1 MQEASDQPIP
11 EPGSEAQQAGD
22 EPQTETEEVAD
33 SVIEQSPSPVETQT
47 TQATQATMALALDDI
62 VDDVVNDIV
71 SQLIPDLQ
79 QQLRYLVQQALEDR
93 LPAEII
99 SQDKLTTNQDDS

>member
-1 MQEASDQPIP
+1 
-11 EPGSEAQQAGD
+11 
-22 EPQTETEEVAD
+22 
-33 SVIEQSPSPVETQT
+33 
-47 TQATQATMALALDDI
+47 
-62 VDDVVNDIV
+62 VNDIV

-99 SQDKLTTNQDDS
+99 SQDKPSTNQDDS